1 MNENL
6 VRHMRDRP
14 VDIAK
19 LVGFDRFT
27 ELHNTWIKLMTGSTE
42 DYTLLGHRSSYK
54 TSAIS
59 AAIANLIVLKPWENI
74 IFLRKT
80 ETDIKEIIK
89 QANKILE
96 TNLYH
101 WIVREIHGVELV
113 VISNAF
119 EIDTNLNISTRGA
132 SQLIGMGINGSLTG
146 KHASIIF
153 TDDIVNLRDRIS
165 SAVREQTKLQYQ
177 ELQNVKNRDG
187 RIFNT
192 GTPWHKDDAIS
203 TLMPNINRYDCYSTG
218 LIDKEQIKKLRE
230 SMSPSLFAANYELKH
245 IADENAM
252 FGEPYFISDVAA
264 IYDGVAHI
272 DAAYGGE
279 DYTAYTVMKKTADG
293 KYIAFGKLWGKHVD
307 DCIDEI
313 AVLHEKYRAGSIS
326 NEKNADKGYLAKE
339 LKTKGFEVNTYSE
352 STNKYIKISTHLRAA
367 WDDIYWLDDTDPEY
381 LSQIL
386 DYTENA
392 AHDDAPDSAASL
404 IRNMEKKKYTYNR
417 NIKGGL

>member
-19 LVGFDRFT
+19 LVGFNKLTD
-27 ELHNTWIKLMTGSTE
+27 LHNDWIKLMTGSTE

-54 TSAIS
+54 TSAVS
-59 AAIANLIVLKPWENI
+59 VAIANLIVLKPWENM

-80 ETDIKEIIK
+80 DDDVKEVVK
-89 QANKILE
+89 QVTNILD

-101 WIVREIHGVELV
+101 WIVREIYGVELKK
-113 VISNAF
+113 SANAF
-119 EIDTNLNISTRGA
+119 EIDTNLKTSTRGA
-132 SQLIGMGINGSLTG
+132 AQLLGMGINGSLTG
-146 KHASIIF
+146 KHASIVF

-165 SAVREQTKLQYQ
+165 AAVREQTRLQYQ
-177 ELQNVKNRDG
+177 ELQNVKNRGG
-187 RIFNT
+187 RFFNT
-192 GTPWHKDDAIS
+192 GTPWHKEDAIS
-203 TLMPNINRYDCYSTG
+203 KHMPNINKFDCYSTG
-218 LIDKEQIKKLRE
+218 LIDKKELQGLRA

-252 FGEPYFISDVAA
+252 FGEPHFISDVTA

-279 DYTAYTVMKKTADG
+279 DYTAYTVMKKAADG
-293 KYIAFGKLWGKHVD
+293 RYIGFGKLWGKHVD

-313 AVLHEKYRAGSIS
+313 SALHEMCRAGSIS
-326 NEKNADKGYLAKE
+326 CEKNADKGYLAKE
-339 LKTKGFEVNTYSE
+339 LKAKGFEVNTYSE

-404 IRNMEKKKYTYNR
+404 IRNMAKKKYTYNR
-417 NIKGGL
+417 SATGGL